1 MKVATCRVRWL
12 GATVMMYDYCI
23 IADTSSEEDAYEED
37 IAATCIHV
45 VKRKCLALQREEFY
59 KVL

>member
-1 MKVATCRVRWL
+1 
-12 GATVMMYDYCI
+12 MMYDYCI